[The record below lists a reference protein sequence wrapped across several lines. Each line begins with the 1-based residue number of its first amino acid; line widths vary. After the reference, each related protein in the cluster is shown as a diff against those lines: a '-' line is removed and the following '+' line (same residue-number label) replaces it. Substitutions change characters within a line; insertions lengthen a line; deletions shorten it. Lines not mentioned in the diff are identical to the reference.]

1 MMSKLI
7 LSISAFFLLKSINA
21 SIGCQYQLQNI
32 FFAINNNCLQKLTK
46 WYWNQKSS
54 QLLSVLTVSCKIIK
68 ITKSVKDKKTS
79 EWF

>member
-32 FFAINNNCLQKLTK
+32 FLPLITTVYKNSLNGIETK
-46 WYWNQKSS
+46 NLHSY
-54 QLLSVLTVSCKIIK
+54 
-68 ITKSVKDKKTS
+68 
-79 EWF
+79 